1 MFCKWCGKKIIN
13 AGSPCPS
20 CGKMQDP
27 LENGNGFW
35 DLCGRGADARPAPAA
50 VSEKAAAPGH
60 TVKKTE
66 PTRHPVKRRGGGF
79 WVGACVVT
87 VVFLLIAIAGIGIGV
102 GKINDCLDALSSLR
116 SSVSGTNTLLEDGFA
131 KLEEYDRSHLT
142 VLSEQASVVAELE
155 KAEGAKTDLDALSE
169 GDELIMDDEALLVER
184 FKIEDGAAMILL
196 MADGA
201 VLENE
206 ELQIFWQKNDDE
218 EDTWNTVAEGIAY
231 LVVEAEEVELYRV
244 ICVRIAENGES
255 KLYCAAVAV
264 PDEGVDD
271 ALTESGST
279 EATEPAE
286 ATEPEGTVT
295 KPADGQENEENSR
308 TEDNIGETT
317 PAVPGNAADGE

>member
-1 MFCKWCGKKIIN
+1 MKTTEI
-13 AGSPCPS
+13 
-20 CGKMQDP
+20 
-27 LENGNGFW
+27 
-35 DLCGRGADARPAPAA
+35 R
-50 VSEKAAAPGH
+50 EKAIRLVEKIG
-60 TVKKTE
+60 
-66 PTRHPVKRRGGGF
+66 RRG
-79 WVGACVVT
+79 T
-87 VVFLLIAIAGIGIGV
+87 VVICAVILVGVAVLL
-102 GKINDCLDALSSLR
+102 N
-116 SSVSGTNTLLEDGFA
+116 LLLFDGDDSRRDDLA
-131 KLEEYDRSHLT
+131 
-142 VLSEQASVVAELE
+142 V
-155 KAEGAKTDLDALSE
+155 DLDALSE

-184 FKIEDGAAMILL
+184 FKIEDGAAKILL

-279 EATEPAE
+279 EATEP
-286 ATEPEGTVT
+286 EGTVT